1 MRRMRTGNRVGLMC
15 LSLILISGCAGRSEP
30 APVESVYRG
39 TSYYHY
45 APNSWSEE
53 TYTVRAGDT
62 LYSIAFRASMDI
74 RDIARLNNLTEPYA
88 IYPNQVLRLQPETL
102 TTPTAQPVSSAPQET
117 NVNEGVATTS
127 QTGYGENVSST
138 SQVETV
144 AVASETTRAVAQPQA
159 VVRPQISRP
168 RSPEREVASADIRW
182 RWPSSG
188 RIVKRFST
196 REPMNHGMEF
206 SGSRGD
212 PVIAAA
218 AGKVVYVGTAL
229 RGYGRLIILKHN
241 DDYITAYGHNDTV
254 LVQEQQWVES
264 GQQIATMG
272 KSGREDVRLRFELR
286 LRGNS
291 VNPENYLPRS
301 R

>member
-1 MRRMRTGNRVGLMC
+1 MRRIGKGGATGLIS
-15 LSLILISGCAGRSEP
+15 LLLILLSGCANRSEP

-39 TSYYHY
+39 SSYYHY

-62 LYSIAFRASMDI
+62 LYSIAFRASMDT
-74 RDIARLNNLTEPYA
+74 REIARLNNLSEPYA
-88 IYPNQVLRLQPETL
+88 IYPHQVLRLKSTTPAVQTAATPSTTEPET
-102 TTPTAQPVSSAPQET
+102 
-117 NVNEGVATTS
+117 NKNEGVATTS
-127 QTGYGENVSST
+127 QTGYGENVGNA
-138 SQVETV
+138 SQAETV
-144 AVASETTRAVAQPQA
+144 AEVRETTQPVAQPQG

-188 RIVKRFST
+188 RVVKRFST
-196 REPMNHGMEF
+196 REPMNHGLEF

-212 PVIAAA
+212 PIIAAA

-229 RGYGRLIILKHN
+229 RGYGRLVILKHN
-241 DDYITAYGHNDTV
+241 DDYITAYGHNDSV